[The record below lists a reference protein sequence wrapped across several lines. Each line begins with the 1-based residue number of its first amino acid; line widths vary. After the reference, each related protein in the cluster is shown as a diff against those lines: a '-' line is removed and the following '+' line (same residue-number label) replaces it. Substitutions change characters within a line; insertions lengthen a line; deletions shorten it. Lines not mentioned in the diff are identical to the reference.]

1 MLIKELQPIAKEFI
15 QQPLAFTGGFVS
27 SMLKLKKTDDP
38 LKKWLQKQG
47 LNSCKFHEDL
57 DEKRTGPQNISID

>member
-27 SMLKLKKTDDP
+27 SMLKLKITDDP
-38 LKKWLQKQG
+38 LKKWLQNVNENM
-47 LNSCKFHEDL
+47 L
-57 DEKRTGPQNISID
+57 I

>member
-27 SMLKLKKTDDP
+27 SMLKLKITDDP
-38 LKKWLQKQG
+38 FKNWLQNQ
-47 LNSCKFHEDL
+47 
-57 DEKRTGPQNISID
+57 